1 MTETVKA
8 KIFDPFFSTK
18 FAGRGLG
25 LAIVQGIIRAH
36 GGAIVL
42 MSSLGRGTTFQ
53 VFLPCT
59 PQGAAEGTITSAGVE
74 PSLARVG
81 TILVVEDE
89 ETLRL
94 AISKA
99 LRRRGLS
106 VMEAGNGSEA
116 MHLLRTHKN
125 EIDGVLLDVTIPGT
139 SSREVFDKIQRMRP
153 DLKVIVTSAYSK
165 ETVDALFAGFRVDHF
180 IRIPFQLGDLARL
193 LGEIL
198 SVKSGLSPGLNNSE
212 S

>member
-1 MTETVKA
+1 
-8 KIFDPFFSTK
+8 
-18 FAGRGLG
+18 
-25 LAIVQGIIRAH
+25 
-36 GGAIVL
+36 
-42 MSSLGRGTTFQ
+42 
-53 VFLPCT
+53 
-59 PQGAAEGTITSAGVE
+59 
-74 PSLARVG
+74 
-81 TILVVEDE
+81 
-89 ETLRL
+89 L

-180 IRIPFQLGDLARL
+180 IRKPFQLGDLARL